1 MKYDFI
7 VGAFQQLN
15 NLKPGHMKPG
25 VKITCDS
32 LLGASLLQTRVH
44 TPGLFSGFRSSLRI
58 PCLSL
63 TLSSPAFIACDGRVC
78 SVIWTARLT
87 LSALQTWHRFAITE
101 KLHERVHYK

>member
-7 VGAFQQLN
+7 VGDFQPLN

-25 VKITCDS
+25 VKITYDS

-44 TPGLFSGFRSSLRI
+44 TPGLFSGFRSSLSI

-63 TLSSPAFIACDGRVC
+63 SRRYRKAHVRSSPV
-78 SVIWTARLT
+78 TAE
-87 LSALQTWHRFAITE
+87 SALSFGWPG
-101 KLHERVHYK
+101 

>member
-7 VGAFQQLN
+7 VGAFQPLN

-44 TPGLFSGFRSSLRI
+44 TPGLFCEFRSSLSI

-63 TLSSPAFIACDGRVC
+63 TLSSPGM
-78 SVIWTARLT
+78 
-87 LSALQTWHRFAITE
+87 TE
-101 KLHERVHYK
+101 KATSIHRA